1 MLTRIED
8 KNEKIF
14 RETDLMFKMSFRWM
28 DSYGDAKKET
38 ILINVSTL
46 IKVPWTYV
54 LYFCWL

>member
-46 IKVPWTYV
+46 IKVP
-54 LYFCWL
+54 